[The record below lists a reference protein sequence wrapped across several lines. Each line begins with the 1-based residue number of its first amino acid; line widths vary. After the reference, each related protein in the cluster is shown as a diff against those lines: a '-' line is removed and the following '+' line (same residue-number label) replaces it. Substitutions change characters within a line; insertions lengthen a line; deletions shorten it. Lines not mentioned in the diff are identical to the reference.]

1 MMAAERMSSRA
12 TLVRGSV
19 PWVGAGTVLAVGLTV
34 TAIGYGWLRSRER
47 ERVAVEVSHRVSG
60 IANEID
66 QRFGGPVES
75 MRAISA
81 LISATGA
88 ADPRAFEEFAADA
101 IQREPHIYALEWAP
115 RVTRDERAGF
125 EAAARAQIPGYEIR
139 DPGPTG
145 MVRAGARDLYYPLR
159 HLVPMNDAWGLDI
172 VDRKAGS
179 SLADR
184 ACQVGHPVASARY
197 HLVEDPPDVY
207 AVYAVAPVW
216 AHGVGRDDAAARCD
230 TALGFVVL
238 LFRIDPLMEDLVR
251 RVELDDLELAV
262 RDVTATPTGTSA
274 PIVMSESAPGASARL
289 TGPTAATQLISFVD
303 RTWEIALAPR
313 SAPAGPTWFLVA
325 GALGALF
332 GAVLFGGGMAWRRLR
347 RRYSQVLRLGQY
359 HLEEEIGRGGMGVV
373 YRARHVMLRRDTA
386 LKLLA
391 APPDDDQALARFER
405 EVQLTAELSHP
416 NTIAIYDYGRTP
428 DGRFYYA
435 MEYIDGLTF
444 DELIEHDSEQPVART
459 IHLMRQVA
467 LALREAHAA
476 GMVHRDLKPG
486 NLMLAMRGGM
496 IDWVKVLDFGLVKR
510 IGQVAIDGQGAPV
523 VRARGT
529 GQAPTE
535 LGIITGTPGYIAPE
549 MLRSREVDHRA
560 DIYALGA
567 IWYALLAGRAPFLGG
582 TMEDTLQAQI
592 RHRPAPL
599 DRLRGDLP
607 EGLAPLIM
615 RCMNPDPTLRV
626 VSAQALLDE
635 IEPIVAPTWTR
646 AEAEAWWK
654 DRAPAI
660 KAQRARHVA
669 GPGSKPPTAIFDA
682 RRLTSPRGTGP
693 GRDTP
698 AGRRRGPAA

>member
-1 MMAAERMSSRA
+1 MSSRA
-12 TLVRGSV
+12 TLVRRSV
-19 PWVGAGTVLAVGLTV
+19 PWLGAGSVLALGLTI
-34 TAIGYGWLRSRER
+34 TALGYGWLRSRER

-75 MRAISA
+75 MRAIAA

-88 ADPRAFEEFAADA
+88 ADPRAFEEFSRDA
-101 IQREPHIYALEWAP
+101 IRREPHIYALEWAP

-139 DPGPTG
+139 DPSPTG
-145 MVRAGARDLYYPLR
+145 LTRAGERDLYYPLR
-159 HLVPMNDAWGLDI
+159 YLVPMNDAWGLDI
-172 VDRKAGS
+172 VDRKAGTAV
-179 SLADR
+179 ADR
-184 ACQVGHPVASARY
+184 ACQVGHAVASTRY

-207 AVYAVAPVW
+207 AVYAVEPVW
-216 AHGVGRDDAAARCD
+216 AHGVGRDDAASRCD
-230 TALGFVVL
+230 TVLGYVPL
-238 LFRIDPLMEDLVR
+238 LFRINPLMADLQR

-262 RDVTATPTGTSA
+262 RDVTGATGGASA
-274 PIVMSESAPGASARL
+274 AVVMVESSPGASARI
-289 TGPTAATQLISFVD
+289 TGPMAATQLLSFVD
-303 RTWEIALAPR
+303 RTWEVALAPR
-313 SAPAGPTWFLVA
+313 TAPSGPTWFLVA
-325 GALGALF
+325 GALGSLF
-332 GAVLFGGGMAWRRLR
+332 GAALFGGGMAWRRLR
-347 RRYSQVLRLGQY
+347 QRYSQVLRLGQY

-444 DELIEHDSEQPVART
+444 DELIEHDSEQPVSRT
-459 IHLMRQVA
+459 IHMVRQVA
-467 LALREAHAA
+467 FALREAHAA

-486 NLMLAMRGGM
+486 NLMLSMRGGM
-496 IDWVKVLDFGLVKR
+496 VDWVKVLDFGLVKR
-510 IGQVAIDGQGAPV
+510 VGHVAMDGGGAPV
-523 VRARGT
+523 VRARGS

-535 LGIITGTPGYIAPE
+535 IGIITGTPGYIAPE
-549 MLRSREVDHRA
+549 MLRSRDVDHRA

-607 EGLAPLIM
+607 DGLVALIM
-615 RCMNPDPTLRV
+615 RCMNPDPQARV
-626 VSAQALLDE
+626 VSAQALVDELDS
-635 IEPIVAPTWTR
+635 IVAPTWTR
-646 AEAEAWWK
+646 AEAEVWWK

-682 RRLTSPRGTGP
+682 RRLASPRGTGP
-693 GRDTP
+693 GGGTP
-698 AGRRRGPAA
+698 SGRRRPTA